1 MKGSASDSSSSDA
14 SPTGYEV
21 GEKPPSK
28 CFRHLN
34 RILEVKF
41 RFEKKVSTCTP
52 TWSHRGRTLFLIQL
66 KLLQKMLI
74 QSRIER
80 T

>member
-14 SPTGYEV
+14 SPTHEIGYEV

-41 RFEKKVSTCTP
+41 KEGLKKKSVHPLGHTEVECYS
-52 TWSHRGRTLFLIQL
+52 
-66 KLLQKMLI
+66 
-74 QSRIER
+74 
-80 T
+80 